1 MSKILFIHPGNH
13 RKTYQDLGTL
23 HAAIA
28 PPVWVGLLADHI
40 SRYGIECTIYDTN
53 VEGWS
58 REQCKDVLEK
68 HNPELIVMMVYGHN
82 PSASTQTMPVAS
94 AIAADIKAVN
104 GDIPLGM
111 GGLHPS
117 VLPEKTLREESCDYV
132 LRGEGAIPI
141 RKLYAYLSGEIARDE
156 LVGVNFLEKSG
167 DMFDSGM
174 PPMTEGL
181 DKIYQS
187 YAFELLPDLSRY
199 RAHNS
204 HCFQEFEKSAQP
216 GFVDVRT
223 PYFVLYT
230 SLGCPYNCTYC
241 CTNSVF
247 GKPRIRYWDLETVMG
262 WIDTLVLK
270 HGVKHIRLDDE
281 LFILSSKRVELFCD
295 MIIERGY
302 DLNLWAYARVDTINN
317 RLLKKMKQAG
327 LQWLC
332 LGIEAGSVVVRNDV
346 GKNIKRDIFDTV
358 KIIQDND
365 IYVLG
370 NFMFGLPEDNIDT
383 MSATLDMA
391 IKLRCEFINFN
402 STMAYPGS
410 QLYDHWVATAP
421 EKLPS
426 SWAGYIQHGYE
437 AQPLPTK
444 YLTSEQVLEF
454 RDEAFNEY
462 YANEDYLKFVEQRF
476 GPKTVEHI
484 CEMTKI
490 KLKRKILGD

>member
-1 MSKILFIHPGNH
+1 MADILFIHPGNH
-13 RKTYQDLGTL
+13 RKTYQELANL
-23 HAAIA
+23 HSAIA
-28 PPVWVGLLADHI
+28 PPVWVGLLADHV
-40 SRYGIECTIYDTN
+40 RRQGIDCAIYDTN

-58 REQCKDVLEK
+58 REQCAEVLAK
-68 HNPELIVMMVYGHN
+68 YNPELIVMMVYGHN
-82 PSASTQTMPVAS
+82 PSASTQTMPVARP
-94 AIAADIKAVN
+94 IAADIKAVN
-104 GDIPLGM
+104 ADIPLAM

-117 VLPEKTLREESCDYV
+117 ALPEKTLREEPCDFV

-141 RKLYAYLSGEIARDE
+141 RKLYGYLSGKVAKNE
-156 LVGVNFLEKSG
+156 LIGISFLEKSG
-167 DMFDSGM
+167 ELFDSGM
-174 PPMTEGL
+174 PPMTENL
-181 DKIYQS
+181 DETYQS
-187 YAFELLPDLSRY
+187 YAFDLLPPLTRY

-204 HCFQEFEKSAQP
+204 HCFQEFEASTEP
-216 GFVDVRT
+216 GFVDVRA

-230 SLGCPYNCTYC
+230 SLGCPYHCTYC
-241 CTNSVF
+241 CINSLF

-281 LFILSSKRVELFCD
+281 LFILSPKRVERFCD

-302 DLNLWAYARVDTINN
+302 DLNLWAYARVDTIND

-332 LGIEAGSVVVRNDV
+332 LGIEAGAAAVRDDV
-346 GKNIKRDIFDTV
+346 DKTIKRDIFDTV

-370 NFMFGLPEDNIDT
+370 NFMFGLPEDNFET
-383 MSATLDMA
+383 MRATLDMA
-391 IKLRCEFINFN
+391 IDLKCEFINFN

-410 QLYDHWVATAP
+410 QLYDHWMKTAP
-421 EKLPS
+421 EKLPAT
-426 SWAGYIQHGYE
+426 WAGYTQHGYE

-444 YLTSEQVLEF
+444 YLTSEQVIKF
-454 RDEAFNEY
+454 RDEAFDEY
-462 YANEDYLKFVEQRF
+462 YQNEDYLKFVEQRF

-484 CEMTKI
+484 RDMTKI